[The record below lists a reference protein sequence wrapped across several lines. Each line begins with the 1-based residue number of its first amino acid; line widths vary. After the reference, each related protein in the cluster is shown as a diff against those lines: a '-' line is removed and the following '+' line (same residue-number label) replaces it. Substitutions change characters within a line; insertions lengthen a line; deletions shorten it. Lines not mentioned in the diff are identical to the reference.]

1 MQQSSQGNTGLWI
14 LTTLLQRF
22 LRSESKAGIILML
35 CTVMSLSLANSG
47 IGESYTHFW
56 HIKIAGMSLEHFI
69 NDALMAIFFLL
80 VGLEIER
87 QIYVG
92 ELRQLKAALLPIFAA
107 IGGMCVPALIHYG
120 FNAGTPYQS
129 GFGIP
134 MATDIAFALGVLLLL
149 GDKVPVT
156 LKIFLVALAIIDDLG
171 AIIVIAIFY
180 SKGIAWA
187 YLSVALAIFIGLAI
201 LNRLQVNRLSPYLLG
216 GAVAWYCML
225 HSGIHATITGVI
237 LAFLIPFR
245 DGGEQSPSYILE
257 HKLTGVVAFIIL
269 PLFALANTAIVIPN
283 TWADQLLTT
292 HSLGIMLGLILG
304 KPIGIFLFSY
314 LAIRLGWSSLPT
326 AMTWRHVWGV
336 GLLAGIG
343 FTMSMFITVLAFDS
357 AALIISAK
365 IAIML
370 SSLVAAIVG
379 VTWLLC
385 VGRSPSPM
393 EQKVNV

>member
-1 MQQSSQGNTGLWI
+1 MNQPYKPTTGLWV
-14 LTTLLQRF
+14 LTSLLKRF
-22 LRSESKAGIILML
+22 LQSESKAGIILIL
-35 CTVMSLSLANSG
+35 CTLTSLILANSA

-56 HIKIAGMSLEHFI
+56 HINIAGMSLEHFV

-120 FNAGTPYQS
+120 FNGGTPYQD

-149 GDKVPVT
+149 GNKVPVA

-180 SKGIAWA
+180 SKGIAWT
-187 YLSVALAIFIGLAI
+187 YLAAALAIFAVLFVC
-201 LNRLQVNRLSPYLLG
+201 NRMNVNRLSPYLVL

-237 LAFLIPFR
+237 LAFLIPFT
-245 DGGEQSPSYILE
+245 DGGRESPSYILE
-257 HKLTGVVAFIIL
+257 HKLTSIVAFAIL
-269 PLFALANTAIVIPN
+269 PLFALANTAIVIPE

-292 HSLGIMLGLILG
+292 HSLGIMLGLLLG
-304 KPIGIFLFSY
+304 KPIGVFLFSY
-314 LAIRLGWSSLPT
+314 LAIKLGWSTLPPE
-326 AMTWRHVWGV
+326 MNWKHVWGV

-357 AALIISAK
+357 PELVISAK

-370 SSLVAAIVG
+370 GSLIAAVLG
-379 VTWLLC
+379 VIWLL
-385 VGRSPSPM
+385 VFAKHHEA
-393 EQKVNV
+393 EQQHHV

>member
-1 MQQSSQGNTGLWI
+1 MSQPYQSTTGIWI
-14 LTTLLQRF
+14 LTTLLKRF
-22 LRSESKAGIILML
+22 LHSESKAGIILIL
-35 CTVMSLSLANSG
+35 CTVVSLSLANSA

-87 QIYVG
+87 QIYIG
-92 ELRQLKAALLPIFAA
+92 ELRQLRAALLPIFAA

-120 FNAGTPYQS
+120 FNGGTPYQD

-149 GDKVPVT
+149 GNKVPIA

-180 SKGIAWA
+180 SKGIAWT
-187 YLSVALAIFIGLAI
+187 YLGAAIAIFVFLAI
-201 LNRLQVNRLSPYLLG
+201 LNRLKVNRLSPYLAL

-245 DGGEQSPSYILE
+245 DGGEQSPSHILE
-257 HKLTGVVAFIIL
+257 HKLTGLVAFAIL
-269 PLFALANTAIVIPN
+269 PLFALANTAIVIPES
-283 TWADQLLTT
+283 WADQLLTT
-292 HSLGIMLGLILG
+292 HSLGIMLGLLLG
-304 KPIGIFLFSY
+304 KPVGIFLFSY
-314 LAIRLGWSSLPT
+314 LAIKLGWSSLPPQ
-326 AMTWRHVWGV
+326 MNWKHVWGV

-343 FTMSMFITVLAFDS
+343 FTMSMFITVLAFTEPQ
-357 AALIISAK
+357 LVISAK

-370 SSLVAAIVG
+370 GSLIAAVLG
-379 VTWLLC
+379 VIWLL
-385 VGRSPSPM
+385 VFAKHHEA
-393 EQKVNV
+393 EQQQHV

>member
-1 MQQSSQGNTGLWI
+1 MNQPYQPTTGLWV
-14 LTTLLQRF
+14 LTTLLKRF
-22 LRSESKAGIILML
+22 LHSESKAGVILIL
-35 CTVMSLSLANSG
+35 CTLFSLIVANSAW
-47 IGESYTHFW
+47 GESYTHFW
-56 HIKIAGMSLEHFI
+56 HIKVAGISIEHFI
-69 NDALMAIFFLL
+69 NDALMAVFFLL

-87 QIYVG
+87 QIYIG
-92 ELRQLKAALLPIFAA
+92 ELRHIRAALLPLFAA

-149 GDKVPVT
+149 GNKVPVA

-180 SKGIAWA
+180 SKGLALG
-187 YLSVALAIFIGLAI
+187 YLGAAIAIFVFLGI
-201 LNRLQVNRLSPYLLG
+201 LNRLKVHSLSPYLLL

-237 LAFLIPFR
+237 LAFLIPFT
-245 DGGEQSPSYILE
+245 DGGRESPSYIVE
-257 HKLTGVVAFIIL
+257 HKLTGIVAFIIL
-269 PLFALANTAIVIPN
+269 PLFALANTAIVIPE
-283 TWADQLLTT
+283 TWADQLSST
-292 HSLGIMLGLILG
+292 HSLGIMLGLLAG

-314 LAIRLGWSSLPT
+314 LAIKLGWSSLPPQ
-326 AMTWRHVWGV
+326 MRWVHVWGV

-343 FTMSMFITVLAFDS
+343 FTMSMFITVLAFEQ
-357 AALIISAK
+357 AEHIIAAK

-370 SSLVAAIVG
+370 ASLLSAILG
-379 VTWLLC
+379 VVWLL
-385 VGRSPSPM
+385 VFAKHHEP
-393 EQKVNV
+393 EHV

>member
-1 MQQSSQGNTGLWI
+1 VNQPYKPTTGLWV
-14 LTTLLQRF
+14 LTTLLKRF
-22 LRSESKAGIILML
+22 LHSESKAGVILIL
-35 CTVMSLSLANSG
+35 CTLFSLIVANSAWS
-47 IGESYTHFW
+47 ESYTHFW

-87 QIYVG
+87 QIYIG
-92 ELRQLKAALLPIFAA
+92 ELRHIRAALLPLFAA
-107 IGGMCVPALIHYG
+107 IGGMCVPALIHYS
-120 FNAGTPYQS
+120 FNAGTHYQS

-149 GDKVPVT
+149 GNKVPVA

-180 SKGIAWA
+180 SKGLALG
-187 YLSVALAIFIGLAI
+187 YLGAAIAIFVFLGI
-201 LNRLQVNRLSPYLLG
+201 LNRLKVHSLSPYLLL

-237 LAFLIPFR
+237 LAFLIPFT
-245 DGGEQSPSYILE
+245 DGGRESPSYIVE
-257 HKLTGVVAFIIL
+257 HKLTGIVAFIIL
-269 PLFALANTAIVIPN
+269 PLFALANTAIVIPE
-283 TWADQLLTT
+283 TWADQLSST
-292 HSLGIMLGLILG
+292 HSLGIMLGLLVG

-314 LAIRLGWSSLPT
+314 LAIKLGWSSLPPQ
-326 AMTWRHVWGV
+326 MRWVHVWGV

-343 FTMSMFITVLAFDS
+343 FTMSMFITVLAFEQ
-357 AALIISAK
+357 AEHIIAAK

-370 SSLVAAIVG
+370 GSLLSAILG
-379 VTWLLC
+379 VVWLL
-385 VGRSPSPM
+385 VFAKHHEP
-393 EQKVNV
+393 EQQY

>member
-1 MQQSSQGNTGLWI
+1 MHEPVKPTTGLWI
-14 LTTLLQRF
+14 LTSLLTRF
-22 LRSESKAGIILML
+22 LNSESKAGIILIL
-35 CTVMSLSLANSG
+35 CTVASLVLANSAW
-47 IGESYTHFW
+47 GESYNHLWHFS
-56 HIKIAGMSLEHFI
+56 IAGMSIEHFI
-69 NDALMAIFFLL
+69 NDGLMAIFFLL

-107 IGGMCVPALIHYG
+107 MGGMLCPALIHYA
-120 FNAGTPYQS
+120 FNNGTPYQD

-180 SKGIAWA
+180 SKGIAWG
-187 YLSVALAIFIGLAI
+187 YLSAALAIFAVLAV
-201 LNRLQVNRLSPYLLG
+201 LNRLKVYRLSPYLVL

-237 LAFLIPFR
+237 LAFLIPFH
-245 DGGEQSPSYILE
+245 DGGDESPSYVLE
-257 HKLTGVVAFIIL
+257 HKLTGIVAFVIL
-269 PLFALANTAIVIPN
+269 PLFALANTAILIPS
-283 TWADQLLTT
+283 TWADQLFSN

-304 KPIGIFLFSY
+304 KPIGIVAFTA
-314 LAIRLGWSSLPT
+314 LAVKLGWSCLPP
-326 AMTWRHVWGV
+326 AMSWSHVWGV
-336 GLLAGIG
+336 GLLAGVG
-343 FTMSMFITVLAFDS
+343 FTMSMFITVLAFEQ
-357 AALIISAK
+357 AEHIISAK

-370 SSLVAAIVG
+370 GSLLSAILG
-379 VTWLLC
+379 VLWLLFMAK
-385 VGRSPSPM
+385 PM
-393 EQKVNV
+393 AQES

>member
-1 MQQSSQGNTGLWI
+1 MNQPYKPTTGLWG
-14 LTTLLQRF
+14 LTSLLKRF
-22 LRSESKAGIILML
+22 LQSESKAGIILML
-35 CTVMSLSLANSG
+35 CTVISLTLANSAVS
-47 IGESYTHFW
+47 ESYTHFW

-87 QIYVG
+87 QIYIG
-92 ELRQLKAALLPIFAA
+92 ELRQIRAALLPIFAA

-120 FNAGTPYQS
+120 FNGGTPYQD

-149 GDKVPVT
+149 GNKVPVA

-180 SKGIAWA
+180 SKGIAWT
-187 YLSVALAIFIGLAI
+187 YLGAALAIFAMLFAC
-201 LNRLQVNRLSPYLLG
+201 NRMKVNHLSPYLVL

-245 DGGEQSPSYILE
+245 DGGEQSPSHILE
-257 HKLTGVVAFIIL
+257 HKLTGLVAFAIL
-269 PLFALANTAIVIPN
+269 PLFALANTAIVIPE

-292 HSLGIMLGLILG
+292 HSLGIMLGLLLG
-304 KPIGIFLFSY
+304 KPIGVFLFSY
-314 LAIRLGWSSLPT
+314 LAIKLGWSTLPPE
-326 AMTWRHVWGV
+326 MNWKHVWGV
-336 GLLAGIG
+336 GLLAGVG
-343 FTMSMFITVLAFDS
+343 FTMSMFITVLAFTDPQ
-357 AALIISAK
+357 LVISAK

-370 SSLVAAIVG
+370 GSLIAAILG
-379 VTWLLC
+379 VSWLLC
-385 VGRSPSPM
+385 FGKSTNT
-393 EQKVNV
+393 QHQ